1 MDDTTTWKIID
12 TYFKDNPDFIAKHHL
27 TSYNHFMLHDI
38 PQIFKDN
45 NPIRLVQEQ
54 GNVSVKIDIYIG
66 GKNGD
71 KVYYGKPTI
80 YDKDRMHYM
89 YPNEARLRNMMYAI
103 TIHYD
108 VEVDIIFENKNGV
121 IEKKEEVLLE
131 SVYLGR
137 FPVMI
142 KSKLCILN
150 ELSPEVCF
158 NMGECINDPGG
169 YFIIDGNEK
178 VIISQEKFAANLINI
193 KKNPNLIFKCSAE
206 IYSSSEDASNI
217 PRKLGIAIMSGDKK
231 LTNHQISVFLPNVRK
246 SIPLFILMRALGVIS
261 DKDIISTCLLD
272 LKANADLIPLFIPSV
287 HDAGG
292 VFTQETAI
300 KYIMGFIKGGTIHN
314 TMNILCNYL
323 LPHIGKT
330 NYIEKAY
337 FVGYVVYK
345 MLMVYTGAEKE
356 TDRDSYKCKR
366 IQLSGTLLSELFQE
380 YYIQQQ
386 KDIRI
391 RIDSEYNF
399 NTGSY
404 QDTNI
409 KKLFIHKYFEQEK
422 IVEQGFRKA
431 FKGNWGSLEYTKKI
445 GVVQELS
452 RLSFNS
458 MAASLV
464 KTNLPLDSSAKVVGP
479 HLLHTSQWGL
489 LDPVDS
495 PDGPNAGLH
504 KHLAV
509 STVVSNGYSKFK
521 IINLLK
527 EMKFLIPITERHP
540 VILYQLIK
548 IFVNGHWCG
557 CTDDPVVLVD
567 KLRNYRRCGL
577 IPPLTSISWNIR
589 ERNIYIY
596 TDEGRPLRPVYYL
609 EKGKIQHKDKL
620 KKEFTWNQLYA
631 GFSPKNNH
639 YDTSIHSTSFY
650 PVHKLYTS
658 EEEAFQNKGLI
669 EYLDSVE
676 SDTCMISF
684 DKEDIKYS
692 HMEIHGSLMFS
703 LMGNQIILPEHNQGP
718 RNIFSCGQSKQALS
732 MFHTNYQNRMDT
744 MSVVLHYGQL
754 PIVKSRYLKYINNE
768 QHPYGINAM
777 IAIMCYS
784 GYNVEDAVIINK
796 AAIDR
801 GLFNITYYSCYEG
814 KEESENNSITEI
826 TNINNKIVAGTKAG
840 IDYSHLDDRG
850 LIKENTL
857 IDNDKIALIGQTV
870 SFKEKEGYM
879 DASVF
884 TGKGQEGYVDKSFI
898 TEGEGK
904 RIAKVRIREYRKP
917 EIGDKFVS
925 RAAQKGTC
933 GIILEEADMPYT
945 ANGMR
950 PDIIINPHA
959 MPTRMTIGQ
968 LVEMLYTK
976 PHLEYG
982 GFYDSTAFNSKGFK
996 AESYGKILT
1005 KMGYHNSGTEL
1016 MFNGMTGTPIE
1027 ANIFTGPCYYLRL
1040 KQMVK
1045 DKINYR
1051 QLGPRTVMTRQP
1063 VQGRSND
1070 GGIRMGEMERD
1081 GLAAYGM
1088 SRFMVDSMMKRS
1100 DDYSIAIDN
1109 TTGLIAAYNPHKN
1122 LFLSPM
1128 LDGPLQYVYHVDN
1141 DPSIVNV
1148 SKHKK
1153 TFSILKIPYAF
1164 KQLYYELL
1172 AINVQMRIITDDNI
1186 DTLESLSYSNNIKKI
1201 MSKPNE
1207 HISNV
1212 IQDIIKKS
1220 KTITP
1225 FINKQKEFKET
1236 KEKQEDENREFS
1248 LGDLVKYDQYIWE
1261 IKEIDK
1267 QNVLLENDDGTQ
1279 VKTNIKR
1286 IQLHYVN
1293 IQIPPF
1299 VEFNVNDI
1307 VYFKNNLEKLYK
1319 VIHIVNH
1326 FNVNL
1331 QEINEEYPKQLDNV
1345 RIRRL
1350 ILHEPFKVHDIVYV
1364 RDDIIMKPWLVEK
1377 IIDETTVQ
1385 IKDKK
1390 SKVINVTVDKI
1401 TRHKLYTSGQYKQ
1414 LQEQALQQRL
1424 DSNIYLYDRVK
1435 LKGKEDVWFV
1445 DSIEL
1450 HRDMNVYNLIQEKTY
1465 KASSALLS
1473 DLELVESCKFPKYS
1487 KIYLSNDNSKTIWTV
1502 DGFYTRD
1509 YKHGKYSIV
1518 NDKLEKKDV
1527 FPDQMIMYEMPPSS
1541 LRGGGY
1547 INTHKLDPTHKVD
1560 PTHMMMET
1568 FHHGG
1573 KTIQTVVTP
1582 ESKPDNIQLG
1592 DIKTLVGSTDYKS
1605 EYMPLITNHD
1615 EDEKEDDVEIIDL
1628 DKLKEDKLKE
1638 SEQKLN
1644 EDAVTIKSFDSLN
1657 KEDHGE
1663 SNIKKA
1669 IVI

>member
-1 MDDTTTWKIID
+1 MDETITWKIID
-12 TYFKDNPDFIAKHHL
+12 TYFKDNPDFITSHHL
-27 TSYNHFMLHDI
+27 TSFNKFMLNDI

-45 NPIRLVQEQ
+45 NPILLIQEQ
-54 GNVSVKIDIYIG
+54 GDMIIKCDIYIG
-66 GKNGD
+66 GKNGNR
-71 KVYYGKPTI
+71 VYYGKPVI
-80 YDKDRMHYM
+80 HDKDRMHYM
-89 YPNEARLRNMMYAI
+89 YPNEARLRNLMYGI
-103 TIHYD
+103 SIHYD
-108 VEVDIIFENKNGV
+108 VEIDIIYENKNKV
-121 IEKKEEVLLE
+121 VEKKEEVLLE
-131 SVYLGR
+131 SVYLGN
-137 FPVMI
+137 FPIML

-150 ELSPEVCF
+150 ELSSEVCF

-178 VIISQEKFAANLINI
+178 VIISQETFA
-193 KKNPNLIFKCSAE
+193 PNLIKVQYEPNLIYKSYAE
-206 IYSSSEDASNI
+206 IYSSSEDTANI
-217 PRKLGIAIMSGDKK
+217 PRKFAIALMSDDKT

-246 SIPLFILMRALGVIS
+246 TIPLFILMRALGVIS

-272 LKANADLIPLFIPSV
+272 LKANEDLISYFIPSI

-300 KYIMGFIKGGTIHN
+300 KYIASFIKGHSEHN

-337 FVGYVVYK
+337 FVGYMVYK
-345 MLMVYTGAEKE
+345 MLMVYTKAEKE

-366 IQLSGTLLSELFQE
+366 IELSGSLLSELFQE
-380 YYIQQQ
+380 YYNIQQ
-386 KDIRI
+386 KDIKT
-391 RIDSEYNF
+391 RIDTEYNF
-399 NTGSY
+399 NAGSY
-404 QDTNI
+404 EGSNM
-409 KKLFIHKYFEQEK
+409 KNLFVHKFFEENREVEK
-422 IVEQGFRKA
+422 GFKKA
-431 FKGNWGSLEYTKKI
+431 FKGNWGSLEYTKRI
-445 GVVQELS
+445 GVVQELN

-458 MAASLV
+458 MASSLC
-464 KTNLPLDSSAKVVGP
+464 KTNLPIDSSAKVVGP

-504 KHLAV
+504 KHLSM
-509 STVVSNGYSKFK
+509 STIISNGYSKFK
-521 IINLLK
+521 MIELLK
-527 EMKFLIPITERHP
+527 DLKFLIPITERHP
-540 VILYQLIK
+540 VQLFQMIK
-548 IFVNGHWCG
+548 IIVNGHWCG
-557 CTDDPVVLVD
+557 CTDDPVVLVS

-577 IPPLTSISWNIR
+577 IPPLTSISWHIR
-589 ERNIYIY
+589 EKNIYIY
-596 TDEGRPLRPVYYL
+596 TDEGRPMRPVYFL
-609 EKGKIQHKDKL
+609 DHGKIQHKDKL
-620 KKEFTWNQLYA
+620 KKDFTWNQLYS
-631 GFSPKNNH
+631 GFLPKH
-639 YDTSIHSTSFY
+639 SSYDPSIYSTHFY
-650 PVHKLYTS
+650 DLKKLYSS
-658 EEEAFQNKGLI
+658 EEEAFENGGII
-669 EYLDSVE
+669 EYLDSTE

-684 DKEDIKYS
+684 DKEESTYS
-692 HMEIHGSLMFS
+692 HMEIHGSLSFS
-703 LMGNQIILPEHNQGP
+703 IMGNQVIFPEHNP
-718 RNIFSCGQSKQALS
+718 SSRNIFSCGQSKQAIS

-744 MSVVLHYGQL
+744 MAVVLNYGQL
-754 PIVKSRYLKYINNE
+754 PIVKTRYLKYINNE
-768 QHPYGINAM
+768 QHPYGVNAI

-784 GYNVEDAVIINK
+784 GYNVEDAVIINRS
-796 AAIDR
+796 AIER

-814 KEESENNSITEI
+814 KEETSDNTITEI
-826 TNINNKIVAGTKAG
+826 TNVNTKIMQGSIHG
-840 IDYSHLDDRG
+840 NRSGYDYSHLDDRG
-850 LIKENTL
+850 LIKENTYL
-857 IDNDKIALIGQTV
+857 QNDKIALVGQTI
-870 SFKEKEGYM
+870 SHKEKEGYM
-879 DASVF
+879 DASIY
-884 TGKGQEGYVDKSFI
+884 TGKGQDGYVDKAFI

-904 RIAKVRIREYRKP
+904 RIAKIRIREYRFP

-933 GIILEEADMPYT
+933 GIILDEADMPYT

-976 PHLEYG
+976 AHVEHG
-982 GFYDSTAFNSKGFK
+982 GFYDSTVFNSKGFK

-1005 KMGYHNSGTEL
+1005 KMGYHNSGTE
-1016 MFNGMTGTPIE
+1016 MMYNGMTGTPLE
-1027 ANIFTGPCYYLRL
+1027 SNIYIGPCYYLRL

-1051 QLGPRTVMTRQP
+1051 QRGPTTIMTRQP
-1063 VQGRSND
+1063 VQGRAND

-1081 GLAAYGM
+1081 GLAAYGI
-1088 SRFMVDSMMKRS
+1088 SRFMVDSMMERS
-1100 DDYSIAIDN
+1100 DKYSIAIDN
-1109 TTGLIAAYNPHKN
+1109 TTGMIAAYNPHKN
-1122 LFLSPM
+1122 IFLSPM
-1128 LDGPLQYVYHVDN
+1128 LDGPLQYIYQVDQ

-1153 TFSILKIPYAF
+1153 TFSILKVPYAF
-1164 KQLYYELL
+1164 KQLYHEL
-1172 AINVQMRIITDDNI
+1172 ICMNVQMRLITDDNI
-1186 DTLESLSYSNNIKKI
+1186 DTLNSLSYSSNIQQI
-1201 MSKPNE
+1201 MNKPNE

-1212 IQDIIKKS
+1212 IQDLIKSSKS
-1220 KTITP
+1220 ITP

-1236 KEKQEDENREFS
+1236 KEKKEDEIHHFS
-1248 LGDLVKYDQYIWE
+1248 IGDLVKYDQYIWE

-1267 QNVLLENDDGTQ
+1267 QHVLLENDDGTQ

-1293 IQIPPF
+1293 IQIPPLM
-1299 VEFNVNDI
+1299 EFNINDI

-1331 QEINEEYPKQLDNV
+1331 IEINEDYPKQLDNI

-1377 IIDETTVQ
+1377 ILDETSVQ

-1390 SKVINVTVDKI
+1390 SKIINVSIDKI

-1435 LKGKEDVWFV
+1435 LKGKSEIWIV

-1450 HRDMNVYNLIQEKTY
+1450 HRDMNVYNLIDEKTY
-1465 KASSALLS
+1465 KMSSALLS

-1487 KIYLSNDNSKTIWTV
+1487 KVYLSNDKSQKIWTV
-1502 DGFYTRD
+1502 EAYYTRD
-1509 YKHGKYSIV
+1509 YKHGKYSII
-1518 NDKLEKKDV
+1518 NDKLETKDV
-1527 FPDQMIMYEMPPSS
+1527 FPDEMVLYEMPPNS

-1547 INTHKLDPTHKVD
+1547 INTNKLDPV
-1560 PTHMMMET
+1560 PIIMES
-1568 FHHGG
+1568 FNHGG
-1573 KTIQTVVTP
+1573 TTIVKPP
-1582 ESKPDNIQLG
+1582 EKEDQIYLG
-1592 DIKTLVGSTDYKS
+1592 DLKTLTGSTDLKV
-1605 EYMPLITNHD
+1605 EYEPSKE
-1615 EDEKEDDVEIIDL
+1615 EDIEIIDL

-1638 SEQKLN
+1638 TEQRLN
-1644 EDAVTIKSFDSLN
+1644 EDVVTIKSFDTLGT
-1657 KEDHGE
+1657 EDKAE

-1669 IVI
+1669 IIV